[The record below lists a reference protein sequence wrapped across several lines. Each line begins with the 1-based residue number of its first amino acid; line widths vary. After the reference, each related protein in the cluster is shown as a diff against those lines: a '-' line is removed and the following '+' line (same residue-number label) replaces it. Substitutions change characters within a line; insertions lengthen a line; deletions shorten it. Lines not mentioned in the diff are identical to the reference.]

1 MNIYIGMLAGK
12 TKRIE
17 VKAIVLPISLVKLNK
32 LSMLNGSYQFTIVE
46 LVMAGVSGLGNIV
59 VIFDTLSIIPEVELK
74 M

>member
-12 TKRIE
+12 TKRTE

>member
-12 TKRIE
+12 TKRTE

-46 LVMAGVSGLGNIV
+46 LVMVGVSGLGNIV